1 MERSLIYEDNC
12 GGYMNILYISYS
24 CDPFNGSED
33 QIGWNI
39 PIECANRGNSV
50 YVLTKAEHKQSIQKY
65 ISSHENNNISFQ
77 FIDVSKIYKKLFKG
91 LFYSLRIIVW
101 QKKALK
107 AAKKICNDNDIEI
120 IHQVAP
126 VEYRAIGNYGKLKKV
141 KFVAGPI
148 GGGFPIPREMRK
160 YTRGHIISELLRKI
174 ANTISLLLLKFN
186 RRIAQCDYLYL
197 TNVESRDILNK
208 FGLIHKNASYS
219 FLCDVGTNL
228 TQEFIKPKKNDGKF
242 VFLVPGRLYYR
253 KGHRL
258 LFDAIKTMPNK
269 NFIFRIVGSGPDE
282 KKLKKIVSKNPFL
295 KKHVFFVG
303 KIDYSNMRLEYENCN
318 SVVLPSFSEATGT
331 VLIEA
336 LSFSKPIIT
345 SDHFGAHFF
354 KDFNCGWFY
363 SGNDKKS
370 IVEEL
375 KKSIIEC
382 MSLTEELYFEKCVN
396 AYKCAAHYSWKNKV
410 TMFVDTYKNLLN
422 GGEN

>member
-1 MERSLIYEDNC
+1 
-12 GGYMNILYISYS
+12 MNILYISYS

-174 ANTISLLLLKFN
+174 ANTNF
-186 RRIAQCDYLYL
+186 LY
-197 TNVESRDILNK
+197 
-208 FGLIHKNASYS
+208 
-219 FLCDVGTNL
+219 
-228 TQEFIKPKKNDGKF
+228 
-242 VFLVPGRLYYR
+242 
-253 KGHRL
+253 
-258 LFDAIKTMPNK
+258 
-269 NFIFRIVGSGPDE
+269 
-282 KKLKKIVSKNPFL
+282 KL
-295 KKHVFFVG
+295 
-303 KIDYSNMRLEYENCN
+303 
-318 SVVLPSFSEATGT
+318 
-331 VLIEA
+331 
-336 LSFSKPIIT
+336 
-345 SDHFGAHFF
+345 
-354 KDFNCGWFY
+354 
-363 SGNDKKS
+363 
-370 IVEEL
+370 
-375 KKSIIEC
+375 
-382 MSLTEELYFEKCVN
+382 
-396 AYKCAAHYSWKNKV
+396 
-410 TMFVDTYKNLLN
+410 
-422 GGEN
+422 